1 MATVQEEIGINSLHK
16 IYANRNIGLRA
27 CAKTCFEFGK
37 TIAREPSA
45 AHSNGLDE
53 HAVGRQRQYIQKARD
68 VVERLHAKPIPD
80 RPGSHPT
87 GMPINLSEEYVYF
100 TLGVDENEVP
110 LNEATQELAENW
122 LVVAVE
128 LAKSQSAAL
137 AGSLVEY
144 DYIRAVNNIDVLEQL
159 VDEIAARPIIDLP
172 ETGAP
177 GSTYGER
184 TSAGGILKK

>member
-1 MATVQEEIGINSLHK
+1 MAIKEEIGINSLHK

-53 HAVGRQRQYIQKARD
+53 WAVGRQRQYIQKARD
-68 VVERLHAKPIPD
+68 VVQRLHAKPIPD

-100 TLGVDENEVP
+100 TLSVDDQEIP

-144 DYIRAVNNIDVLEQL
+144 DFVRAMANIDVLEQL
-159 VDEIAARPIIDLP
+159 VDEISARPIIDLP

-184 TSAGGILKK
+184 TSAGGSAKK